1 MPGVL
6 SVAVG
11 VYSTCTLLTGGGV
24 DCWGY
29 NEYGQLGTGDTAN
42 RLTPTAVRGLG
53 AGGQRRCG
61 ETTANSTVK
70 EDHIK
75 HFSLSRLAYRKESK
89 YGLYTVTGTTA
100 NTP

>member
-1 MPGVL
+1 M
-6 SVAVG
+6 SRFVAPEAVAITVG
-11 VYSTCTLLTGGGV
+11 VFHTCALLTGGDV
-24 DCWGY
+24 ECWGN

-61 ETTANSTVK
+61 ETTASSTVK

-75 HFSLSRLAYRKESK
+75 HFSLSRLAYRKESEVFK
-89 YGLYTVTGTTA
+89 
-100 NTP
+100 NMDFTP